1 MTDFF
6 IMPGGVVNP
15 PDSSRSTMSY
25 AQPPGNTVPK
35 PDDGGIV
42 RFNTVDWEAR
52 AKVAADGA
60 EGLREAVDALA
71 DVASHNHFGD
81 LVEGIEVHNRL
92 HALVATWKSTL
103 RTQEA
108 SLRSLAED
116 CSSAGAS
123 LSGGDEANANG
134 FAT

>member
-60 EGLREAVDALA
+60 EGLRAALAALA
-71 DVASHNHFGD
+71 DIDSSNQFGD

-92 HALVATWKSTL
+92 NALVDTWRRDLKS
-103 RTQEA
+103 QID
-108 SLRSLAED
+108 SLTSLSTK
-116 CSSAGAS
+116 CSSAGARLDREDS
-123 LSGGDEANANG
+123 LNAYG
-134 FAT
+134 FTA

>member
-6 IMPGGVVNP
+6 TMPGGVVNP

-25 AQPPGNTVPK
+25 AQPPGNTAPK

-60 EGLREAVDALA
+60 EGLREAA
-71 DVASHNHFGD
+71 DQLLEVGRNNYFGD
-81 LVEGIEVHNRL
+81 LVEGDEVYRRL
-92 HALVATWKSTL
+92 LRLMSSA
-103 RTQEA
+103 RTQFSDAAEA
-108 SLRSLAED
+108 LATLSTACVASGETLNAAD
-116 CSSAGAS
+116 QNSAQTFQS
-123 LSGGDEANANG
+123 
-134 FAT
+134 